1 MRKLILIFGGTSDIG
16 FSIAKEFAINNF
28 DVILIGRNEEKLKL
42 NQSILRSLGKGNSR
56 IMLHDFS
63 EINNIKYDFDDLVST
78 SDISVVCYGEMSTQ
92 DNLENTEH
100 AILHSVNI
108 NFLSQIILINKIN
121 KIYKNIGHKSI
132 LVVSSVAGDRGKAS
146 NYIYGS
152 SKAGLSEYLSG
163 LRQSNAKKKVHICTL
178 KPGFVFTKMTKHLSL
193 PPLLTSTADKV
204 GRMAYK
210 AYLSKSDIVYIS
222 AIWKYIML
230 VIKCIPEFI
239 FKRIRL

>member
-28 DVILIGRNEEKLKL
+28 DTILIGRNEEKLKS
-42 NQSILRSLGKGNSR
+42 NQSFLRSLGKGNSR

-63 EINNIKYDFDDLVST
+63 DINNIKYDFDDLVST

-178 KPGFVFTKMTKHLSL
+178 KPGFVYTKMTKDLSL
-193 PPLLTSTADKV
+193 PPLLTSTSDKV

-210 AYLSKSDIVYIS
+210 AYVSKSDIVYIS

-230 VIKCIPEFI
+230 MIKCIPEFI